1 MQKEK
6 VLVVGAFGYENNQL
20 DGQTIKTRNVYN
32 LLQKKHEG
40 EHSYIDTLSLRKKP
54 WLGFVMLYRLI
65 TCNTLIILPCLN
77 NLTVLFPL
85 FYYMS
90 KIFRFDIISICI
102 GGWQVEYFLGSEK
115 FESHPK
121 QMNMSKK
128 IKAFLP
134 EMIKVNDDLINM
146 CGFTNSEVFPNF
158 RKYERTNQ
166 EITNE
171 KGLRLVFMARV
182 NKMKGYDV
190 IFNSLNFIRDHCPN
204 SSITFYGGIAPEDK
218 DDFLNKVEANNDIV
232 SYRGILVPEIIYE
245 TLKRY
250 DVMLLPTKYYTEGFP
265 GSILDAY
272 ISGIPVI
279 VTEWKHSHEFVS
291 DRKTGI
297 IVPFEN
303 NQEEF
308 NNSIL
313 SLYKDRNKLNYMKKA
328 AYKEADKYSE
338 EVAWNVLKK
347 YL

>member
-1 MQKEK
+1 MNKI
-6 VLVVGAFGYENNQL
+6 LVIGAFGYENNQL
-20 DGQTIKTRNVYN
+20 DGQTIKTRNVYD
-32 LLQKKHEG
+32 LLRKKHKG
-40 EHSYIDTLSLRKKP
+40 KHYYIDTLSLKKRP
-54 WLGFVMLYRLI
+54 WAGLIMLYRLI

-77 NLTVLFPL
+77 NLTFLFPI

-90 KIFRFDIISICI
+90 KMFHFEIISICI

-115 FESHPK
+115 FGFHPK

-134 EMIKVNDDLINM
+134 EMIKVNNDLINM

-158 RKYERTNQ
+158 REIDRKNQ
-166 EITNE
+166 LINNE
-171 KGLRLVFMARV
+171 KGLRLVFMARI

-190 IFNSLNFIRDHCPN
+190 IFNSLNFIRDKCPN
-204 SSITFYGGIAPEDK
+204 SSITFYGGIASEDK

-232 SYRGILVPEIIYE
+232 SYKGLLSPEKIHE
-245 TLKRY
+245 TLKKY

-291 DRKTGI
+291 DGNTGI

-303 NQEEF
+303 NQEDF
-308 NNSIL
+308 NNSIF
-313 SLYKDRNKLNYMKKA
+313 SLYKDRNKLNYMKRA
-328 AYKEADKYSE
+328 AYKEANKYSE
-338 EVAWNVLKK
+338 EAAWDVLKK

>member
-1 MQKEK
+1 MKRI
-6 VLVVGAFGYENNQL
+6 LVVGAFGYENNQL

-32 LLQKKHEG
+32 LLQKKHDG
-40 EHSYIDTLSLRKKP
+40 KHSYIDTLSLRKNP
-54 WLGFVMLYRLI
+54 WLGFVMLYKLI
-65 TCNTLIILPCLN
+65 TCTTLIILPCLN
-77 NLTVLFPL
+77 NLTILFPV

-90 KIFRFDIISICI
+90 KIFRFDIVSICI

-115 FESHPK
+115 FGCHPK
-121 QMNMSKK
+121 QMGMSKK

-134 EMIKVNDDLINM
+134 EMRRVNNDLVNQ
-146 CGFTNSEVFPNF
+146 CGFTNTEVFPNF
-158 RKYERTNQ
+158 RFFDRTSQ
-166 EITNE
+166 KISNE

-190 IFNSLNFIRDHCPN
+190 IFDSLDFLREHCPY
-204 SSITFYGGIAPEDK
+204 SKVDFYGGVAPKDH
-218 DDFLNKVEANNDIV
+218 DDFFNKVESNCDII
-232 SYRGILVPEIIYE
+232 SYKGLLVPELIHK
-245 TLKRY
+245 TLKNY

-291 DRKTGI
+291 NGNTGI

-303 NQEEF
+303 NQEDF

-328 AYKEADKYSE
+328 AYNEANKYSE
-338 EVAWNVLKK
+338 EAAWDVLKN

>member
-1 MQKEK
+1 MNKI
-6 VLVVGAFGYENNQL
+6 LVIGAFGYENNQL
-20 DGQTIKTRNVYN
+20 DGQTIKTRNVYD
-32 LLQKKHEG
+32 LLRKKHKG
-40 EHSYIDTLSLRKKP
+40 KHYYIDTLSLKKRP
-54 WLGFVMLYRLI
+54 WTGLIMLYRLI

-77 NLTVLFPL
+77 NLTFLFPI

-90 KIFRFDIISICI
+90 KMFHFEIISICI

-115 FESHPK
+115 FGFHPK

-134 EMIKVNDDLINM
+134 EMIKVNNDLINM

-158 RKYERTNQ
+158 REIDRKNQ
-166 EITNE
+166 LINNE
-171 KGLRLVFMARV
+171 KGLRLVFMARI

-190 IFNSLNFIRDHCPN
+190 IFNSLNFIRDKCPN
-204 SSITFYGGIAPEDK
+204 SSITFYGGIASEDK

-232 SYRGILVPEIIYE
+232 SYKGLLSPEKIHE
-245 TLKRY
+245 TLKKY

-291 DRKTGI
+291 DGNTGI

-303 NQEEF
+303 NQEDF
-308 NNSIL
+308 NNSIF
-313 SLYKDRNKLNYMKKA
+313 SLYKDRNKLNYMKRA
-328 AYKEADKYSE
+328 AYKEANKYSE
-338 EVAWNVLKK
+338 EAAWDVLKK